1 MTRRFILS
9 VALVAAALW
18 GIFVA
23 VRFRTLRKDLIVDFP
38 VTKMCMTPNVH
49 RPVIKGG
56 AERKVFFVL
65 CRGMAPGRLFAL
77 DPVNERFQA
86 VLKSRE
92 SNNKALAPQGGT
104 YYGTFLGPSHERTFF
119 LSLATGYSLRPLHR
133 IPLALARAQE
143 GKIRSFL
150 HHIVKTDFDVMLCAE
165 PFIHQLF
172 PDFLGTREYLND
184 EQTQDAQMADVI
196 KSRLSKKTLRPTLHM
211 YFLGSLAVKS
221 DGQES
226 EKAMSGI
233 LTHLM
238 KHVDE
243 NGGLVTAISTN
254 FNDYVDEESKHDLLF
269 YGPKVR
275 NQMLKNADAMSLD
288 DVTSTLSMVIGV
300 PQPATCLGMPI
311 SNLFMGNTGSRRL
324 TYVRQVEQENYQQ
337 LDLLIQ
343 KRFVGELRIRRKLTR
358 GVLRAKS
365 KEADFLAE
373 RRERLRRKDVPVLL
387 RKRIEKYAE
396 KVVDKN
402 DRRIGWSILMAVPI
416 LMFLLIALLFAP
428 TWWHCVLFAA
438 FILGG
443 QILGSALLLELRP
456 SLVWEALIGSSLT
469 TTWVLPTIM
478 TLSFSLW
485 CLLGRFFKW
494 NGPSSL
500 KSFYIVACAVLSLPP
515 LYYYLNYAN
524 SAVPEATWWMWIGLS
539 TAENCAFIAPVF
551 LIVGMIMTFLS
562 RRGGSS

>member
-23 VRFRTLRKDLIVDFP
+23 VRFRTMRKDLIVDFP

-65 CRGMAPGRLFAL
+65 CRGMSPGRLFAL
-77 DPVNERFQA
+77 KPVNERFQA
-86 VLKSRE
+86 VIKSRK
-92 SNNKALAPQGGT
+92 NGNKALAPRGGT

-119 LSLATGYSLRPLHR
+119 VSLATGYSLRPMHK
-133 IPLALARAQE
+133 IPLALATAQE

-150 HHIVKTDFDVMLCAE
+150 HHIVKTNFDVMLCAE
-165 PFIHQLF
+165 PFIQQLF

-196 KSRLSKKTLRPTLHM
+196 KSRLPKKILRPLLQM
-211 YFLGSLAVKS
+211 YFLGSLAVKN
-221 DGQES
+221 DEQET
-226 EKAMSGI
+226 EKAMTGI

-238 KHVDE
+238 KHVE
-243 NGGLVTAISTN
+243 ERGGLLAAISTN

-275 NQMLKNADAMSLD
+275 NQMLKKADVMSLD
-288 DVTSTLSMVIGV
+288 DVTATLSMIIGV

-311 SNLFMGNTGSRRL
+311 SNLFMDHMGSRRL

-343 KRFVGELRIRRKLTR
+343 KRFTGELRISRKLTR

-373 RRERLRRKDVPVLL
+373 RRERLRRKDVPILL
-387 RKRIEKYAE
+387 RKRIAKFA
-396 KVVDKN
+396 KKNVDKD
-402 DRRIGWSILMAVPI
+402 DRRVGWSILMAVPI
-416 LMFLLIALLFAP
+416 LMLLLIALLFAP
-428 TWWHCVLFAA
+428 TWWHCVLFSG
-438 FILGG
+438 FILSG
-443 QILGSALLLELRP
+443 QILGSVLLLELRP
-456 SLVWEALIGSSLT
+456 SLVWEALISSSLT
-469 TTWVLPTIM
+469 TTWALPAIM
-478 TLSFSLW
+478 ALSFGLW

-500 KSFYIVACAVLSLPP
+500 KSFYIVACAALSLPP
-515 LYYYLNYAN
+515 LYYYLYHAN
-524 SAVPEATWWMWIGLS
+524 SAVPEATWWMWVGLS
-539 TAENCAFIAPVF
+539 TAENCAFVAPVF
-551 LIVGMIMTFLS
+551 LIVGMVVTFLS